1 MGRARHGMR
10 RLAAPGGASPR
21 QVPGGITPSDL
32 TLFPGDTDQFG
43 DDAVYVVY
51 RLRSE
56 IPDSRLNVEPAVR
69 PDDKEPIESNRAANV
84 AATRDAD
91 AAPLRSASLWEIFP
105 FIPLERLRAPV
116 KRFLQERARSI
127 LLFPVDE
134 RPEFC
139 LPPMRVDLADGHL
152 INRELSRGL
161 CKLRLQHPA

>member
-10 RLAAPGGASPR
+10 RLAAPGGASPG

-32 TLFPGDTDQFG
+32 TLFPGDADQFG

-91 AAPLRSASLWEIFP
+91 AARLRSASLWEIFP
-105 FIPLERLRAPV
+105 FIPLERLPAAV
-116 KRFLQERARSI
+116 NRFLPDPPPTI
-127 LLFPVDE
+127 FLFPVAAPAD
-134 RPEFC
+134 FC
-139 LPPMRVDLADGHL
+139 LPL
-152 INRELSRGL
+152 
-161 CKLRLQHPA
+161 